1 MSQAVEE
8 ESFYDVPLES
18 MKRKSTEDIDVSEK
32 VIDKKAKIESAKISD
47 NVKIENQGENEGND
61 EQVVPEIPSSSGKRD
76 ENNEPDSKSP
86 KKSSKFIGEVQVNP
100 DPFEFI
106 EQIQREDFS
115 DSENE
120 SPTIYYEYDSDS
132 SEYELEYFEVSSL
145 WINMSDPE
153 IEE

>member
-18 MKRKSTEDIDVSEK
+18 MKRKSNEDIGKNEK
-32 VIDKKAKIESAKISD
+32 LIDKKAKIESAEIIES
-47 NVKIENQGENEGND
+47 VKIESQGENEGD
-61 EQVVPEIPSSSGKRD
+61 EEQVVPEIPSTSGKPD
-76 ENNEPDSKSP
+76 DKGETDSKSP
-86 KKSSKFIGEVQVNP
+86 KNSKKFIGDVHVNP
-100 DPFEFI
+100 DPFELI

-115 DSENE
+115 DSETE

-132 SEYELEYFEVSSL
+132 SEYDLEYFEVSSL